1 MLAVI
6 GVGMASLLIRARVAE
21 VTPLRQDGRDRRAR
35 QGQNGADK
43 ANIEKLK
50 AETAQHEAELQRD
63 AAETQQRVA
72 QAAANEAKA
81 RQLVAESEDLRSKDG
96 QLTLRRSSASNPLNG
111 FPIVDNQHAIGA
123 ALDLQARER
132 ARFEA
137 PGFG

>member
-1 MLAVI
+1 
-6 GVGMASLLIRARVAE
+6 MA
-21 VTPLRQDGRDRRAR
+21 
-35 QGQNGADK
+35 ADK

-96 QLTLRRSSASNPLNG
+96 QLTLASLLG
-111 FPIVDNQHAIGA
+111 LESVKRLPIVDNQHAIGA

-132 ARFEA
+132 ARFEHQGLGEGCGDQPRWQMA
-137 PGFG
+137 RHRQLGHDGKDLGCRNRP